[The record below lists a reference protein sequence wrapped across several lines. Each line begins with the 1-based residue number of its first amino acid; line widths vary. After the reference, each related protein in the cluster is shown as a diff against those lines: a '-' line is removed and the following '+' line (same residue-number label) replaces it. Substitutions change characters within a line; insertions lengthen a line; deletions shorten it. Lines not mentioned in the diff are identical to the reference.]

1 MAKTLEELL
10 VAETVTLP
18 TYLVV
23 KTDANEFRHVKH
35 GQEVFHVVGNK
46 VYNMANDKNGKL
58 VDNKVVIS
66 VEDTRVDYIASQNK
80 DPYNGLVSPVSVTLE
95 VGADKN
101 RALLQ
106 AFKEFVKGRFEFGV
120 IVYETEVVESAG
132 DVPAQS
138 SAPVQSSAA
147 SSAAPASSAQAESSA
162 ASSAAPASS
171 APAAG

>member
-80 DPYNGLVSPVSVTLE
+80 DPYNGLVNPVSVALE
-95 VGADKN
+95 VGADKK

-120 IVYETEVVESAG
+120 IVYETEVVESEG
-132 DVPAQS
+132 DVVAPTNV
-138 SAPVQSSAA
+138 SATPGS
-147 SSAAPASSAQAESSA
+147 ESVEV
-162 ASSAAPASS
+162 
-171 APAAG
+171 AGE

>member
-10 VAETVTLP
+10 VADVVTLP

-46 VYNMANDKNGKL
+46 VYNMANDETGKL

-80 DPYNGLVSPVSVTLE
+80 DPYNGLVNPISVAIE
-95 VGADKN
+95 EGADKK
-101 RALLQ
+101 RVLLQ

-120 IVYETEVVESAG
+120 IVYETEIVDSEGDATAPSGVTATPSSESVEVAG
-132 DVPAQS
+132 
-138 SAPVQSSAA
+138 
-147 SSAAPASSAQAESSA
+147 E
-162 ASSAAPASS
+162 
-171 APAAG
+171 

>member
-46 VYNMANDKNGKL
+46 VYNMANDENGKL
-58 VDNKVVIS
+58 VDNKVIIS

-80 DPYNGLVSPVSVTLE
+80 DPYNGLVNPVSVAIE
-95 VGADKN
+95 VDADKK

-120 IVYETEVVESAG
+120 IVYETEIVESEG
-132 DVPAQS
+132 DVVAPTNV
-138 SAPVQSSAA
+138 SATPGS
-147 SSAAPASSAQAESSA
+147 ESVEV
-162 ASSAAPASS
+162 
-171 APAAG
+171 AGE

>member
-46 VYNMANDKNGKL
+46 VYNMANDENGKL
-58 VDNKVVIS
+58 VDNKVIIS

-80 DPYNGLVSPVSVTLE
+80 DPYNGLVNPVSVAIE
-95 VGADKN
+95 ADADKK

-106 AFKEFVKGRFEFGV
+106 AFKEFIKGRFEFGV
-120 IVYETEVVESAG
+120 IIYETEIVESEGDAVAPTNVSATPGSESVEVAG
-132 DVPAQS
+132 
-138 SAPVQSSAA
+138 
-147 SSAAPASSAQAESSA
+147 E
-162 ASSAAPASS
+162 
-171 APAAG
+171 

>member
-46 VYNMANDKNGKL
+46 VYNMANDENGKL
-58 VDNKVVIS
+58 VDNKVIIS

-80 DPYNGLVSPVSVTLE
+80 DPYNGLVNPVSVAIE
-95 VGADKN
+95 ADADKK

-120 IVYETEVVESAG
+120 IVYETEIVESEG
-132 DVPAQS
+132 DVVAPTDV
-138 SAPVQSSAA
+138 SATPGS
-147 SSAAPASSAQAESSA
+147 ESVEV
-162 ASSAAPASS
+162 
-171 APAAG
+171 AGE

>member
-46 VYNMANDKNGKL
+46 VYNMANDENGKL
-58 VDNKVVIS
+58 VDNKVIIS

-80 DPYNGLVSPVSVTLE
+80 DPYNGLVNPVSVAIE
-95 VGADKN
+95 ADADKK

-120 IVYETEVVESAG
+120 IVYETEIVESEGGVVAPTDVSATPGSESVEVAG
-132 DVPAQS
+132 
-138 SAPVQSSAA
+138 
-147 SSAAPASSAQAESSA
+147 E
-162 ASSAAPASS
+162 
-171 APAAG
+171 

>member
-46 VYNMANDKNGKL
+46 VYNMANDENGKL
-58 VDNKVVIS
+58 VDNKVIIS

-80 DPYNGLVSPVSVTLE
+80 DPYNGLVNPVSVAIE
-95 VGADKN
+95 ADADKK

-120 IVYETEVVESAG
+120 IVYETEIVESEG
-132 DVPAQS
+132 DVVAPTDI
-138 SAPVQSSAA
+138 SATPGS
-147 SSAAPASSAQAESSA
+147 ESVEV
-162 ASSAAPASS
+162 
-171 APAAG
+171 AGE

>member
-10 VAETVTLP
+10 VADVVTLP

-46 VYNMANDKNGKL
+46 VYNMANNEAGKL

-80 DPYNGLVSPVSVTLE
+80 DPYNGLVNPVSVAIE
-95 VGADKN
+95 AGANKN
-101 RALLQ
+101 RVLLQ

-120 IVYETEVVESAG
+120 IVYETEIVDSEG
-132 DVPAQS
+132 DVAAPSSAAAPVSSAAQS
-138 SAPVQSSAA
+138 SEAPAA
-147 SSAAPASSAQAESSA
+147 SSAAPTV
-162 ASSAAPASS
+162 
-171 APAAG
+171 G

>member
-46 VYNMANDKNGKL
+46 VYNMANDENGKL
-58 VDNKVVIS
+58 VDNKVIIS

-80 DPYNGLVSPVSVTLE
+80 DPYNGLVNPVSVAIKAD
-95 VGADKN
+95 ADKK

-120 IVYETEVVESAG
+120 IVYETEIVESEG
-132 DVPAQS
+132 DVV
-138 SAPVQSSAA
+138 APTNVSVTPGS
-147 SSAAPASSAQAESSA
+147 ESVEV
-162 ASSAAPASS
+162 
-171 APAAG
+171 AGE

>member
-46 VYNMANDKNGKL
+46 VYNMANDENGKL
-58 VDNKVVIS
+58 VDNKVIIS

-80 DPYNGLVSPVSVTLE
+80 DPYNGLVNPVSVAIE
-95 VGADKN
+95 ADADKK

-120 IVYETEVVESAG
+120 IVYETEIVESEG
-132 DVPAQS
+132 DVVAPTNV
-138 SAPVQSSAA
+138 SATPGS
-147 SSAAPASSAQAESSA
+147 ESVEV
-162 ASSAAPASS
+162 
-171 APAAG
+171 AGE

>member
-80 DPYNGLVSPVSVTLE
+80 DPYNGLVNPVSVALE
-95 VGADKN
+95 AGADKK

-120 IVYETEVVESAG
+120 IVYETEVVESEG
-132 DVPAQS
+132 DA
-138 SAPVQSSAA
+138 APAA
-147 SSAAPASSAQAESSA
+147 SSAAPASSAPAESSA

>member
-23 KTDANEFRHVKH
+23 KTGANEFRHVKH

-46 VYNMANDKNGKL
+46 VYNMANDENGKL
-58 VDNKVVIS
+58 VDNKVIIS

-80 DPYNGLVSPVSVTLE
+80 DPYNGLVNPVSVAIE
-95 VGADKN
+95 ADADKK

-120 IVYETEVVESAG
+120 IVYETEIVESEG
-132 DVPAQS
+132 DVVAPTNV
-138 SAPVQSSAA
+138 SATPGS
-147 SSAAPASSAQAESSA
+147 ESVEV
-162 ASSAAPASS
+162 
-171 APAAG
+171 AGE

>member
-10 VAETVTLP
+10 VAETVTLL
-18 TYLVV
+18 TYLGVQ
-23 KTDANEFRHVKH
+23 TDANEFRHVKH

-80 DPYNGLVSPVSVTLE
+80 DPYNGLVNPVSVALE
-95 VGADKN
+95 AGADKN

-120 IVYETEVVESAG
+120 IVYETEVVESKG
-132 DVPAQS
+132 DV
-138 SAPVQSSAA
+138 APA
-147 SSAAPASSAQAESSA
+147 SSAAPASAAPAESSA

>member
-46 VYNMANDKNGKL
+46 VYSMANDKNGKL
-58 VDNKVVIS
+58 ADNKVVIS

-80 DPYNGLVSPVSVTLE
+80 DPYNGLVNPVSVAIE
-95 VGADKN
+95 ADADKK

-120 IVYETEVVESAG
+120 IVYETEVVESEG
-132 DVPAQS
+132 DVVAPINV
-138 SAPVQSSAA
+138 SATPGS
-147 SSAAPASSAQAESSA
+147 ESVEV
-162 ASSAAPASS
+162 
-171 APAAG
+171 AGE

>member
-23 KTDANEFRHVKH
+23 KTDANEYRHVKH

-46 VYNMANDKNGKL
+46 VYNMANDENGKL
-58 VDNKVVIS
+58 VDNKVIIS

-80 DPYNGLVSPVSVTLE
+80 DPYNGLVNPVSVAIE
-95 VGADKN
+95 ADADKK

-120 IVYETEVVESAG
+120 IVYETEIVESEG
-132 DVPAQS
+132 DVVAPTNV
-138 SAPVQSSAA
+138 SATPGS
-147 SSAAPASSAQAESSA
+147 ESVEV
-162 ASSAAPASS
+162 
-171 APAAG
+171 AGE

>member
-10 VAETVTLP
+10 VAENVTLP

-46 VYNMANDKNGKL
+46 VYNMANNEAGKL

-80 DPYNGLVSPVSVTLE
+80 DPYNGLVNPVSVSIE
-95 VGADKN
+95 AGADKN
-101 RALLQ
+101 RVLLQ

-120 IVYETEVVESAG
+120 IVYETDVVDSEG
-132 DVPAQS
+132 DVAAPVSAAPAAS
-138 SAPVQSSAA
+138 SAAPSPVSAAPVQSSAA
-147 SSAAPASSAQAESSA
+147 PA
-162 ASSAAPASS
+162 ASSAAPTV
-171 APAAG
+171 G

>member
-46 VYNMANDKNGKL
+46 VYNMANDENGKL
-58 VDNKVVIS
+58 VDNKVIIS

-80 DPYNGLVSPVSVTLE
+80 DPYNGLVNPVSVAIE
-95 VGADKN
+95 ADADKK

-120 IVYETEVVESAG
+120 IVYETEVVSSDGDETVPTVAAVNPLSESVNVEAK
-132 DVPAQS
+132 
-138 SAPVQSSAA
+138 
-147 SSAAPASSAQAESSA
+147 
-162 ASSAAPASS
+162 
-171 APAAG
+171 

>member
-35 GQEVFHVVGNK
+35 GQEVFHIVGNK
-46 VYNMANDKNGKL
+46 VYNMTNDKNGKL

-80 DPYNGLVSPVSVTLE
+80 DPYNGLVNPVSVAIE
-95 VGADKN
+95 ADADKK

-120 IVYETEVVESAG
+120 IVYETEVVESEG
-132 DVPAQS
+132 DVVAPTNV
-138 SAPVQSSAA
+138 SATPGS
-147 SSAAPASSAQAESSA
+147 ESVEV
-162 ASSAAPASS
+162 
-171 APAAG
+171 AGE

>member
-80 DPYNGLVSPVSVTLE
+80 DPYNGLVNPVSVALE
-95 VGADKN
+95 AGADKK

-120 IVYETEVVESAG
+120 IVYETEVVESEG
-132 DVPAQS
+132 DVVAPTNV
-138 SAPVQSSAA
+138 SATPGS
-147 SSAAPASSAQAESSA
+147 ESVEV
-162 ASSAAPASS
+162 
-171 APAAG
+171 AGE

>member
-35 GQEVFHVVGNK
+35 GQEVFHVVDNK
-46 VYNMANDKNGKL
+46 VYNMANDENGKL
-58 VDNKVVIS
+58 VDNKVIIS

-80 DPYNGLVSPVSVTLE
+80 DPYNGLVNPVSVAIE
-95 VGADKN
+95 ADADKK

-120 IVYETEVVESAG
+120 IVYETEVVESEG
-132 DVPAQS
+132 DVV
-138 SAPVQSSAA
+138 APTNVAA
-147 SSAAPASSAQAESSA
+147 TPGSESVEV
-162 ASSAAPASS
+162 
-171 APAAG
+171 AGE

>member
-46 VYNMANDKNGKL
+46 VYDMANDENGKL
-58 VDNKVVIS
+58 VDNKVIIS

-80 DPYNGLVSPVSVTLE
+80 DPYNGLVNPVSVAIE
-95 VGADKN
+95 ADADKK

-120 IVYETEVVESAG
+120 IVYETEIVESEG
-132 DVPAQS
+132 DVVAPTNV
-138 SAPVQSSAA
+138 SATPGS
-147 SSAAPASSAQAESSA
+147 ESVEV
-162 ASSAAPASS
+162 
-171 APAAG
+171 AGE

>member
-46 VYNMANDKNGKL
+46 VYNMANDENGKL
-58 VDNKVVIS
+58 VDNKVIIS

-80 DPYNGLVSPVSVTLE
+80 DPYNGLVNPVSVAIE
-95 VGADKN
+95 ADADKK

-120 IVYETEVVESAG
+120 IVYETEVVESEG
-132 DVPAQS
+132 DVVAPTNV
-138 SAPVQSSAA
+138 SATPGS
-147 SSAAPASSAQAESSA
+147 ESVEV
-162 ASSAAPASS
+162 
-171 APAAG
+171 AGE

>member
-80 DPYNGLVSPVSVTLE
+80 DPYNGLVNPVSVALE
-95 VGADKN
+95 AGADKN

-120 IVYETEVVESAG
+120 IVYETEVVESEG
-132 DVPAQS
+132 DVAPAP
-138 SAPVQSSAA
+138 SAAPAESAAA
-147 SSAAPASSAQAESSA
+147 SSAAPAE
-162 ASSAAPASS
+162 S

>member
-46 VYNMANDKNGKL
+46 VYNMANDENGKL
-58 VDNKVVIS
+58 VDNKVIIS

-80 DPYNGLVSPVSVTLE
+80 DPYNGLVNPVSVAIE
-95 VGADKN
+95 ADADKK

-120 IVYETEVVESAG
+120 IIYETEVVESEG
-132 DVPAQS
+132 DVVTPTNV
-138 SAPVQSSAA
+138 SATPGS
-147 SSAAPASSAQAESSA
+147 ESVEV
-162 ASSAAPASS
+162 
-171 APAAG
+171 AGE

>member
-80 DPYNGLVSPVSVTLE
+80 DPYNGLVNPVSVALE

-120 IVYETEVVESAG
+120 IVYETEIAESDG
-132 DVPAQS
+132 DVVAPTNV
-138 SAPVQSSAA
+138 SATPGS
-147 SSAAPASSAQAESSA
+147 ESVEVV
-162 ASSAAPASS
+162 
-171 APAAG
+171 GE

>member
-46 VYNMANDKNGKL
+46 VYNMANDENGKL
-58 VDNKVVIS
+58 VDNKVIIS

-80 DPYNGLVSPVSVTLE
+80 DPYNGLVNPVSVAIE
-95 VGADKN
+95 ADADKK

-120 IVYETEVVESAG
+120 IVYETEIVESEG
-132 DVPAQS
+132 DVVAPTNV
-138 SAPVQSSAA
+138 SATPGS
-147 SSAAPASSAQAESSA
+147 ESVEVV
-162 ASSAAPASS
+162 
-171 APAAG
+171 GE

>member
-46 VYNMANDKNGKL
+46 VYNMANDENGKL
-58 VDNKVVIS
+58 VDNKVIIS

-80 DPYNGLVSPVSVTLE
+80 DPYNGLVNPVSVAIE
-95 VGADKN
+95 ADADKK

-120 IVYETEVVESAG
+120 IVYETEIIESEG
-132 DVPAQS
+132 DVVAPTNV
-138 SAPVQSSAA
+138 SATPGS
-147 SSAAPASSAQAESSA
+147 ESVEV
-162 ASSAAPASS
+162 
-171 APAAG
+171 AGE

>member
-46 VYNMANDKNGKL
+46 VYNMANDENGKL
-58 VDNKVVIS
+58 VDNKVIIS

-80 DPYNGLVSPVSVTLE
+80 DPYNGLINPVSVAIE
-95 VGADKN
+95 ADADKK

-120 IVYETEVVESAG
+120 IVYETEIVESEG
-132 DVPAQS
+132 DVVAPTDV
-138 SAPVQSSAA
+138 SATPGS
-147 SSAAPASSAQAESSA
+147 ESVEV
-162 ASSAAPASS
+162 
-171 APAAG
+171 AGE

>member
-46 VYNMANDKNGKL
+46 VYNMANDENGKL
-58 VDNKVVIS
+58 VDNKVIIS

-80 DPYNGLVSPVSVTLE
+80 DPYNGLVNPVSVAIE
-95 VGADKN
+95 ADADKKC
-101 RALLQ
+101 ALLQ

-120 IVYETEVVESAG
+120 IVYETEVVESEG
-132 DVPAQS
+132 DT
-138 SAPVQSSAA
+138 APAA
-147 SSAAPASSAQAESSA
+147 SSAAPASSAPAESSA

>member
-46 VYNMANDKNGKL
+46 VYNMANDENGKL
-58 VDNKVVIS
+58 VDNKVIIS

-80 DPYNGLVSPVSVTLE
+80 DPYNGLVNPVSVAIE
-95 VGADKN
+95 ADADKK

-120 IVYETEVVESAG
+120 IVYETEIIESEG
-132 DVPAQS
+132 DVVAPTDV
-138 SAPVQSSAA
+138 SATPGS
-147 SSAAPASSAQAESSA
+147 ESVEV
-162 ASSAAPASS
+162 
-171 APAAG
+171 AGE

>member
-10 VAETVTLP
+10 VAETVTSP

-80 DPYNGLVSPVSVTLE
+80 DPYNGLVNPVSVALE
-95 VGADKN
+95 AGADKN

-120 IVYETEVVESAG
+120 IVYETEVVESEG
-132 DVPAQS
+132 D
-138 SAPVQSSAA
+138 
-147 SSAAPASSAQAESSA
+147 AAPA

-171 APAAG
+171 APAESSAAPASSAPAAG

>member
-66 VEDTRVDYIASQNK
+66 VEDARVDYIASQNK
-80 DPYNGLVSPVSVTLE
+80 DPYNGLVNPVSVALE
-95 VGADKN
+95 AGADKK

-132 DVPAQS
+132 DT
-138 SAPVQSSAA
+138 AP
-147 SSAAPASSAQAESSA
+147 A

-171 APAAG
+171 APAESSAASSAAPSSSAPAAE